1 MDSAL
6 PRKWLAVHVGLRRGR
21 RERVPGAG
29 AGSGCLT
36 RLGRAEGVG
45 PASEQTRTCRAA
57 GYRRTSACVLPKG
70 AWPAADKPW
79 SRPEAA
85 WWITRPGS
93 PPNLAL

>member
-1 MDSAL
+1 MRIHQDARVVFVVL
-6 PRKWLAVHVGLRRGR
+6 PFSSLLG
-21 RERVPGAG
+21 
-29 AGSGCLT
+29 
-36 RLGRAEGVG
+36 RLGIAEGVG